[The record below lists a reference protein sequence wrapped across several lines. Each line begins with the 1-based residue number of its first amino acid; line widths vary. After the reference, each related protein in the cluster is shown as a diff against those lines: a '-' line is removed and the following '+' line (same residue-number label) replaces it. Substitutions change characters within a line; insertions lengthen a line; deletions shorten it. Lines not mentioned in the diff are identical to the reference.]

1 MARFTYIQETDTEG
15 NNVGTTI
22 LETGG
27 YFAGYT
33 PAEIEAVAE
42 GHFPRYSS
50 GNLSETFSSIY
61 FNHTLRGL
69 LNANTDAET
78 SKLSDHLQSG
88 DGVRG
93 TEAGRARGDTC
104 GKSEEGDTDCSGH

>member
-1 MARFTYIQETDTEG
+1 MARFTYIQETDADG
-15 NNVGTTI
+15 NTIGTTI

-42 GHFPRYSS
+42 GHYPKYSS
-50 GNLSETFSSIY
+50 NNLSETFSGIY

-69 LNANTDAET
+69 LDATSNRET
-78 SKLSDHLQSG
+78 GDVSNSNQSHDSLRSTAPGRASG
-88 DGVRG
+88 DS
-93 TEAGRARGDTC
+93 GRQP
-104 GKSEEGDTDCSGH
+104 EEGYTDCSGD